1 MAVTT
6 RKPFLRRCSFILL
19 AVLGIETA
27 GAASN
32 GGAGRQTAPYP
43 PLPILASQNPSDTG
57 DVERIEGE
65 EAMKIFE
72 ERVVAKYPDAWRASL
87 KTKAEQGWTETR
99 NVIVIRTRPRPA
111 LTRAQS
117 QSFNIGDGVLIE
129 RQWNCATNSVCGT
142 YSYESFYYGSTIVYD
157 AQFVP
162 TSGSTGYSPW
172 ASYVAGN
179 PGRDPRR
186 QRQAKV
192 GASEGVRLASVGASQ
207 DAPCPG
213 ALWEWRQCMRNCL
226 QQRHGTA
233 ISRTGYAAG
242 GTLVA
247 CLGKMRAGTLWIA
260 GLAYLGCVVS
270 GAGMGALIG
279 FGTSFGNDPCDGV
292 GQCGA
297 RPC

>member
-1 MAVTT
+1 MAVAT
-6 RKPFLRRCSFILL
+6 RKPFFRRCSFILL
-19 AVLGIETA
+19 TVLGIQTA

-32 GGAGRQTAPYP
+32 GGAGRQDPSTP
-43 PLPILASQNPSDTG
+43 PPILANQKPADVG
-57 DVERIEGE
+57 EVERIEGE

-72 ERVVAKYPDAWRASL
+72 AQVVAKYPDAWKASL
-87 KTKAEQGWTETR
+87 KVKAERGWQETR
-99 NVIVIRTRPRPA
+99 NVIVIRTRPRIA

-162 TSGSTGYSPW
+162 TGGSTGYSPW
-172 ASYVAGN
+172 ARYVAGN

-186 QRQAKV
+186 QRQARAGV
-192 GASEGVRLASVGASQ
+192 SDGVRLVGVGTSQ

-213 ALWEWRQCMRNCL
+213 LNWEWRQCMRACL

-233 ISRTGYAAG
+233 VSRTGYAG
-242 GTLVA
+242 GATLVA
-247 CLGKMRAGTLWIA
+247 CLGKMRAGTLWVA
-260 GLAYLGCVVS
+260 GLSYLGCVV
-270 GAGMGALIG
+270 GGVGMGALVS
-279 FGTSFGNDPCDGV
+279 FGTTFGNDPCDGT

-297 RPC
+297 RQC

>member
-1 MAVTT
+1 
-6 RKPFLRRCSFILL
+6 L

-27 GAASN
+27 GAASD
-32 GGAGRQTAPYP
+32 GGAGRRQDPSTP
-43 PLPILASQNPSDTG
+43 PPILASQKPADDG

-65 EAMKIFE
+65 EAMKIFD
-72 ERVVAKYPDAWRASL
+72 ERVVAKYPDAWKASL
-87 KTKAEQGWTETR
+87 KTKAERGWQETQ
-99 NVIVIRTRPRPA
+99 NVIVIRTRPRVA

-162 TSGSTGYSPW
+162 TGGSTGYSPW

-186 QRQAKV
+186 QRQAMA
-192 GASEGVRLASVGASQ
+192 GAPDGLRLASSGALQ

-260 GLAYLGCVVS
+260 GLSYMGCVIS
-270 GAGMGALIG
+270 GVGMGALIG
-279 FGTSFGNDPCDGV
+279 FGTSFGNDPCDGA
-292 GQCGA
+292 GQCGP
-297 RPC
+297 RQC

>member
-1 MAVTT
+1 MT
-6 RKPFLRRCSFILL
+6 
-19 AVLGIETA
+19 
-27 GAASN
+27 
-32 GGAGRQTAPYP
+32 
-43 PLPILASQNPSDTG
+43 
-57 DVERIEGE
+57 
-65 EAMKIFE
+65 IFDE
-72 ERVVAKYPDAWRASL
+72 QVVAKYPDAWKASL
-87 KTKAEQGWTETR
+87 KTKAERGWQATR
-99 NVIVIRTRPRPA
+99 NVIVIRTRPRVA

-162 TSGSTGYSPW
+162 TGGSSGYSPW

-186 QRQAKV
+186 QRQAMA
-192 GASEGVRLASVGASQ
+192 GASEGLRLASAGASQ

-260 GLAYLGCVVS
+260 GLSYMGCVIS
-270 GAGMGALIG
+270 GVGMGALIG
-279 FGTSFGNDPCDGV
+279 FGTSFGNDPCDGA
-292 GQCGA
+292 GQCGP
-297 RPC
+297 RQC

>member
-1 MAVTT
+1 MAVMT
-6 RKPFLRRCSFILL
+6 RRPFLRRCSFILL
-19 AVLGIETA
+19 TVLGIETA

-32 GGAGRQTAPYP
+32 GGAGRQDPSTLP
-43 PLPILASQNPSDTG
+43 PILASQKPTDAG
-57 DVERIEGE
+57 EVERIEGE

-72 ERVVAKYPDAWRASL
+72 EQVVAKYPDAWKASL
-87 KTKAEQGWTETR
+87 KTKAERGWTETR
-99 NVIVIRTRPRPA
+99 NVIVIRTRPRIA

-142 YSYESFYYGSTIVYD
+142 YSYESFYWGSTIVYD

-162 TSGSTGYSPW
+162 TGGATGYSPW

-186 QRQAKV
+186 QRQARA
-192 GASEGVRLASVGASQ
+192 GISDGVRLVGVEPSQ

-213 ALWEWRQCMRNCL
+213 VLWEWRQCMRSCL
-226 QQRHGTA
+226 QARHGTA
-233 ISRTGYAAG
+233 VSRTGYAAG

-260 GLAYLGCVVS
+260 GLAYLGCVIS
-270 GAGMGALIG
+270 GTGMGALVG
-279 FGTSFGNDPCDGV
+279 FGTSFGNDPCDGA

>member
-1 MAVTT
+1 MAVAT
-6 RKPFLRRCSFILL
+6 RRPLLRRCSFILL
-19 AVLGIETA
+19 VVLGIETA
-27 GAASN
+27 DAASN
-32 GGAGRQTAPYP
+32 RVAGRRPDLSK
-43 PLPILASQNPSDTG
+43 PLPILASQNPRG
-57 DVERIEGE
+57 DGEVEVITGE

-72 ERVVAKYPDAWRASL
+72 ERVVAKYPDAWKASL
-87 KTKAEQGWTETR
+87 KTKAERGWTETS
-99 NVIVIRTRPRPA
+99 NVIVIRTRPRIA

-162 TSGSTGYSPW
+162 TGGSTGYSPW

-179 PGRDPRR
+179 PGRDLRR
-186 QRQAKV
+186 QRQAMA
-192 GASEGVRLASVGASQ
+192 GASDPVRLVGVGASQ

-233 ISRTGYAAG
+233 VSRTGYAG
-242 GTLVA
+242 GATLVA

-260 GLAYLGCVVS
+260 GLSYLGCVIS
-270 GAGMGALIG
+270 GAGMGALVS
-279 FGTSFGNDPCDGV
+279 FGTAFGNDPCDGT
-292 GQCGA
+292 GQCGP
-297 RPC
+297 RQC